1 MGLIVPG
8 DVLDAGMGNDADFA
22 PGFLLAADDVP
33 DAGEGGGDVI
43 DDVFLPAVV
52 FVHDLLLGE
61 VVPLPAHVGKA
72 QTEAA
77 LGVLVEGDFRPR
89 AELIENVAEEGVI
102 DGGLALHDGI
112 VVVEDKTGVFQHSD
126 SPNIFSFPIIP
137 DPGRRRNQKIPLAY
151 IEQMCYNGKNKRRWA
166 RW

>member
-1 MGLIVPG
+1 M
-8 DVLDAGMGNDADFA
+8 
-22 PGFLLAADDVP
+22 
-33 DAGEGGGDVI
+33 I

-52 FVHDLLLGE
+52 FVHNFLLGK

-89 AELIENVAEEGVI
+89 AELIQNVAEEGII

-112 VVVEDKTGVFQHSD
+112 VVVEDKTGVFQHRS
-126 SPNIFSFPIIP
+126 SPNIFIFSHYT
-137 DPGRRRNQKIPLAY
+137 RRRAAAQPQNSSCVYRTNVL
-151 IEQMCYNGKNKRRWA
+151 
-166 RW
+166 

>member
-8 DVLDAGMGNDADFA
+8 DVLDAGMGDDADFSA
-22 PGFLLAADDVP
+22 GFLLAADDVT

-52 FVHDLLLGE
+52 FVHNLLLGK

-89 AELIENVAEEGVI
+89 AELIQNVAEERII

-112 VVVEDKTGVFQHSD
+112 IVVEDKTGVFQHRS
-126 SPNIFSFPIIP
+126 SPNIFIFSHYT
-137 DPGRRRNQKIPLAY
+137 RRRAAAQPQNSSCIYRTNVL
-151 IEQMCYNGKNKRRWA
+151 
-166 RW
+166 